1 MTASRTQHLV
11 SSGGIFAIALFV
23 AWVSFTQEPA
33 EAFLFPRLI
42 SVFFMAFA
50 LWNFVR
56 AVMGLSKVGEGL
68 SGDTVKAILP
78 GLIVILIYFFWAA
91 KGYGKVAA
99 LEGHWLYDW
108 VRRGL
113 GFYTS
118 STIAFFTLY
127 SIYDPT
133 PFSDGR
139 SWIKR
144 VIVTTIFMAVIY
156 GLFALL
162 LKVQTPRGMIF

>member
-11 SSGGIFAIALFV
+11 SSGVILAIALLV
-23 AWVSFTQEPA
+23 GWVSFTEEPA

-42 SVFFMAFA
+42 AVFFMVFA
-50 LWNFVR
+50 AWNFVR
-56 AVMGLSKVGEGL
+56 AVMALSKVGEGL
-68 SGDTVKAILP
+68 TGETARAILP
-78 GLIVILIYFFWAA
+78 GLIVMLIYFFWAA
-91 KGYGKVAA
+91 KGYGKVPA

-118 STIAFFTLY
+118 STLAFFTLY
-127 SIYDPT
+127 TLYDPA
-133 PFSDGR
+133 PISDGR
-139 SWIKR
+139 SWLKR
-144 VIVTTIFMAVIY
+144 IIVTAIFMAVIY

-162 LKVQTPRGMIF
+162 LKVQTPRGMIL

>member
-1 MTASRTQHLV
+1 MTASRTQHLA
-11 SSGGIFAIALFV
+11 SSSVILVIALLV
-23 AWVSFTQEPA
+23 GWVSFTEQPA

-42 SVFFMAFA
+42 SIFFMVFA
-50 LWNFVR
+50 LWNFIR
-56 AVMGLSKVGEGL
+56 AVMGLSKVGEGI
-68 SGDTVKAILP
+68 SGQTARAILP
-78 GLIVILIYFFWAA
+78 GLIVMLIYIFWAA
-91 KGYGKVAA
+91 KGYGKVPA

-118 STIAFFTLY
+118 STIAFFLLY
-127 SIYDPT
+127 SLYDPAPIT
-133 PFSDGR
+133 DMR
-139 SWIKR
+139 SWLKR
-144 VIVTTIFMAVIY
+144 IIVTAIFMAIIY